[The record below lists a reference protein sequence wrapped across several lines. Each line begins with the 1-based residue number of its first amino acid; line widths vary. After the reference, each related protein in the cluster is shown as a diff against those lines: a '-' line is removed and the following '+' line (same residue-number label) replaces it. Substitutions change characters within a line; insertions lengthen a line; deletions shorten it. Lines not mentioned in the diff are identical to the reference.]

1 MVRALGTDLPTS
13 EGEPWSPVEITLSS
27 QAVGRHEHCFTFKV
41 ALLDRGSFLRFGL
54 CLLAFRFQ
62 SSESS
67 HALLSVVSLLQMITS
82 EDGRNWI

>member
-27 QAVGRHEHCFTFKV
+27 QGVGRHEHRSTFKV
-41 ALLDRGSFLRFGL
+41 ALLCRGSFFRFGFR
-54 CLLAFRFQ
+54 LLTFKFE

-67 HALLSVVSLLQMITS
+67 HAPLSVVSLLQMITS